1 MIFLINIIK
10 TILLGIIQG
19 ITEWLPI
26 SSTGHLILFASI
38 WPIEPAQF
46 FEVFKVV
53 IQFGSILAVLVLY
66 YQKLNPFDKRKTK
79 IKKKQTLQL
88 WSKVIVG
95 VIPAAVIGFLFDDI
109 IEGYLSKNFVIAV
122 ALITYGIIFILIE
135 KHPRQEKI
143 RTLEQVD
150 YFSALKIGFFQC
162 LALIPGTSRS
172 GATILGGLYCGC
184 SRTVASEFSFFLA
197 IPVMFGASLLKV
209 IKYFVNVGLFSL
221 SQLVLLFVGTIVA
234 FIVSLFAIKALLN
247 YVKKHDFT
255 VFGWYRIILGIF
267 VILFF
272 YVLYEVM
279 NERI

>member
-1 MIFLINIIK
+1 MTFLMNIIK
-10 TILLGIIQG
+10 TIFLGIIQG

-38 WPIEPAQF
+38 WPLEPAQF

-53 IQFGSILAVLVLY
+53 IQFGSILAVIVLY
-66 YQKLNPFDKRKTK
+66 YQKLNPFDKKKTK
-79 IKKKQTLQL
+79 LKKKRTLQL

-95 VIPAAVIGFLFDDI
+95 VIPAAVIGLLLDNI
-109 IEGYLSKNFVIAV
+109 IESYLSQNFVIAV

-135 KHPRQEKI
+135 KQPRKEVI
-143 RTLEQVD
+143 HTLEQVD
-150 YFSALKIGFFQC
+150 YVSALKIGFFQC

-172 GATILGGLYCGC
+172 GTTILGGLYCGC

-209 IKYFVNVGLFSL
+209 VKYLMNVGLFSL
-221 SQLVLLFVGTIVA
+221 SQLFILILGTLIA
-234 FIVSLFAIKALLN
+234 FIVSLYAIKALLN
-247 YVKKHDFT
+247 YVKKNDFT
-255 VFGWYRIILGIF
+255 LFGWYRIILGIF

-272 YVLYEVM
+272 YV
-279 NERI
+279 I

>member
-38 WPIEPAQF
+38 WPIEPAHF
-46 FEVFKVV
+46 FGVFKVV

-143 RTLEQVD
+143 RTLEQVN

-221 SQLVLLFVGTIVA
+221 SQLVLLFVGTVVA
-234 FIVSLFAIKALLN
+234 FIVSLFAIKTLLN

-255 VFGWYRIILGIF
+255 VFGWYRIILGVF

-272 YVLYEVM
+272 YVL
-279 NERI
+279 